1 MEEAKVS
8 AEQLKTESKIQ
19 LSSSE
24 NEMEIRKMEIET
36 RAKKELMQYEFNL
49 NVQLKE
55 LELRSQME
63 LAQKSNAS
71 MLQRE
76 VIREAGKEKAARL
89 SGAPNTDRPTKD
101 FESKGNDTLGGF
113 NMSRF
118 EAS

>member
-1 MEEAKVS
+1 MG
-8 AEQLKTESKIQ
+8 ESKIQ
-19 LSSSE
+19 LSTAE
-24 NEMEIRKMEIET
+24 NEMDIRKMEIET

-55 LELRSQME
+55 LELKSQME
-63 LAQKSNAS
+63 LAERSNKS

-76 VIREAGKEKAARL
+76 LIREDVKLKTSGKL
-89 SGAPNTDRPTKD
+89 SGAPNTDEPVKD

-113 NMSRF
+113 DIGRF